1 MVFLDRSKSSPQN
14 FTKSFGG
21 GRWVMGLTG
30 RSAGECLELDSCIN
44 LVALLLIWARVG
56 PWSVEVEADESTDAR
71 SLGSVSVAEEA
82 REAGAVDTS
91 AWMRTPCLRTLWI

>member
-30 RSAGECLELDSCIN
+30 RSAGECLELDSCVN
-44 LVALLLIWARVG
+44 LGALLPTWVQVG
-56 PWSVEVEADESTDAR
+56 PG
-71 SLGSVSVAEEA
+71 L
-82 REAGAVDTS
+82 VDRIGLMK
-91 AWMRTPCLRTLWI
+91 AQAPAPGK